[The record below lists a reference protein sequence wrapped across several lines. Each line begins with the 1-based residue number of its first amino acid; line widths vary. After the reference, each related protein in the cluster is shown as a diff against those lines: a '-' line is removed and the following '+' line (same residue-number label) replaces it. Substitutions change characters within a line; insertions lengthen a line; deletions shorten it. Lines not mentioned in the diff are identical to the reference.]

1 MLYFKRSYTEVPC
14 LPPLYRKMT
23 GVRRKIPVITVLSII
38 VWNTNRMPS
47 LKSLE
52 TETALRVLREV
63 SENPNIT
70 QRELAGKLDISL
82 GKINFVLNALIQKG
96 WVKTEN
102 FIRSDN
108 KAAYMYLLTSKG
120 VERKVRMTYQF
131 MKRKLAE
138 YEALEQDIRD
148 MEQDERCQPYLKTS

>member
-1 MLYFKRSYTEVPC
+1 M
-14 LPPLYRKMT
+14 
-23 GVRRKIPVITVLSII
+23 ITVLSII
-38 VWNTNRMPS
+38 VWNTNRMPF
-47 LKSLE
+47 LMKSLE

-148 MEQDERCQPYLKTS
+148 MEQDERCQPYLKMP

>member
-1 MLYFKRSYTEVPC
+1 M
-14 LPPLYRKMT
+14 
-23 GVRRKIPVITVLSII
+23 ITVLSII

-47 LKSLE
+47 LMKSLE

-148 MEQDERCQPYLKTS
+148 MEQDERCQPYLKTP